1 MITDREFLQFTVLE
15 AFSLIYS
22 QALTWRTRFF
32 YETFSLNLTHFI

>member
-1 MITDREFLQFTVLE
+1 MITDREILQFTVLG

-22 QALTWRTRFF
+22 QALTWRTRF